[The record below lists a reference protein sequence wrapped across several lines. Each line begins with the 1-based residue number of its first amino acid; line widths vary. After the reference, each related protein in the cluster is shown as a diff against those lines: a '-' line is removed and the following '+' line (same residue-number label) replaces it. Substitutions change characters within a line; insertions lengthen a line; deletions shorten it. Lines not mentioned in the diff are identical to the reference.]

1 MLTRGYGM
9 LNLTITK
16 ATVIQ
21 GSGADLI
28 CLHTDLPS
36 PMPKFVDAPL
46 ELDFQVE
53 RDKGVDYVVYTLGID
68 PSLVCLIRRENP
80 PYSFRSRG

>member
-1 MLTRGYGM
+1 M
-9 LNLTITK
+9 LNLTIVK

-21 GSGADLI
+21 GAGADRV
-28 CLHTDLPS
+28 CLYTDLPS
-36 PMPKFVDAPL
+36 PTPKVVASPL

-53 RDKGVDYVVYTLGID
+53 RDKGVDYVVDTLGLD
-68 PSLVCLIRRENP
+68 PSVVRLIRRENP